1 MPSQAMMSSQCVQQL
16 AHQTRWVRR
25 YDYSMSLAPEG
36 REGLFTALA
45 SAPLFAAKL
54 PTGALYILGSL
65 CLHCIERRGV
75 LSGQVSQN
83 TRLTWA

>member
-1 MPSQAMMSSQCVQQL
+1 MLICS
-16 AHQTRWVRR
+16 HDR

-54 PTGALYILGSL
+54 PTGAGRARCTRTQTHAS
-65 CLHCIERRGV
+65 CLA
-75 LSGQVSQN
+75 LN
-83 TRLTWA
+83 PKP